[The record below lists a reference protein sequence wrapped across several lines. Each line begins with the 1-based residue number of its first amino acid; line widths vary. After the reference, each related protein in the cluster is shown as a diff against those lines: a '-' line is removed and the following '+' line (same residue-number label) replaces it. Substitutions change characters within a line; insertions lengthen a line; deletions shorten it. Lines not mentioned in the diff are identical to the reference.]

1 MSKKRVTL
9 EMDNDLHEQLKQYA
23 IRDMRTVNTVL
34 RIFLKE
40 FLTLKAATQLPNEN
54 LAEQNDEF

>member
-34 RIFLKE
+34 KIFIKE
-40 FLTLKAATQLPNEN
+40 FLTVKAAEQLPDVN
-54 LAEQNDEF
+54 LAEQTNEF